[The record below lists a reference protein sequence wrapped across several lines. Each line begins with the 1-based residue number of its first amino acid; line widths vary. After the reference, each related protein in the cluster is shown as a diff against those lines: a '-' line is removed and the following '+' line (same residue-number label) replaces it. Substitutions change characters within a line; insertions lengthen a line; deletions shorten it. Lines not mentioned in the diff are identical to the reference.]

1 MIERLPR
8 LDVTRLAADFSAAVR
23 AAHSEAELQAIRDRN
38 AAEIDPAVDH
48 VHDFTDANDLMADAI
63 DQQWKGLADFTES
76 DWSWSDFSDEIETA
90 WNRAKSAGFHLCRI
104 LVGCEFSGTV
114 RDAFIERGHSV
125 LSCDL
130 LETEAPGPHYQGDV
144 RDIINDGWHL
154 GIFHPS
160 CTNLTNAGVKHLVR
174 GGQHINPER
183 WIAMERDAEFF
194 RDIEAAPIERIAR
207 ENPIMHC
214 YAREIVGRKADQYI
228 QPNRYGHD
236 VSKKT
241 GLWLK
246 DLPKLLDD
254 PADHI
259 APRLIEYKG
268 KIVKRWSNQ
277 SPCGADSRG
286 PSATRGHDRSVF
298 FSGIA
303 NAMAD
308 QWGGIMAKLRAPA
321 GASVTQLEL
330 AL

>member
-1 MIERLPR
+1 MIERLHK
-8 LDVTRLAADFSAAVR
+8 LDVTRLAADYSAAIR

-38 AAEIDPAVDH
+38 ATEQNPGFDH
-48 VHDFTDANDLMADAI
+48 VHDFTDANDMMAAAV
-63 DQQWKGLADFTES
+63 QQQVAHVD
-76 DWSWSDFSDEIETA
+76 DWSDFADEMNDA
-90 WNRAKSAGFHLCRI
+90 SQRAKAADFHLSRV
-104 LVGCEFSGTV
+104 LVGCEFSRTV
-114 RDAFIERGHSV
+114 ASAFEARGHSV
-125 LSCDL
+125 MSCDL
-130 LETEAPGPHYQGDV
+130 KPAEAPGPHYQGDV

-154 GIFHPS
+154 GIFHPD
-160 CTNLTNAGVKHLVR
+160 CTYLANSGVKHLVR
-174 GGQHINPER
+174 GGQRINPDR
-183 WIAMERDAEFF
+183 WDDMREGAEFF

-246 DLPKLLDD
+246 DLPKLVDD
-254 PADHI
+254 PANHV
-259 APRLIEYKG
+259 APRQVTYKG
-268 KIVKRWSNQ
+268 KLVDRWANQ

-303 NAMAD
+303 SAMAD
-308 QWGGIMAKLRAPA
+308 QWGHIMAKLAPKA
-321 GASVTQLEL
+321 EVVQLEMFG
-330 AL
+330 